1 MASAPE
7 LNFKVGG
14 ASTIQHYKIRK
25 VLQNGKRCIHVIVY
39 YADGTNKYYA
49 RVIKTN
55 GLSIYY
61 LSSPMVVATEA
72 EMGFE
77 INELQTLWMEYLGN
91 GIIIIGIQPKTSGD
105 CKFKYIKFR
114 GSILDPDPFPDYF
127 DFTCE
132 GIGDA
137 CQDIDRACE
146 DLTPVITVEEA

>member
-7 LNFKVGG
+7 LNFKVGNV
-14 ASTIQHYKIRK
+14 SPIQTYRIRK

-61 LSSPMVVATEA
+61 LSSPVVVATEA
-72 EMGFE
+72 EMGFG
-77 INELQTLWMEYLGN
+77 IDQQQNLWMEYLGN
-91 GIIIIGIQPKTSGD
+91 GIIIIGMQPKTSGN

-127 DFTCE
+127 DFTFE
-132 GIGDA
+132 GIGDTF
-137 CQDIDRACE
+137 QDIDRTFE
-146 DLTPVITVEEA
+146 DLFPVITVEEA